1 MDDWTHRLY
10 RDFAPDLYRI
20 ARSRLGDEALAQD
33 MVQEVFLRLLER
45 RNKLKHHP
53 NPQGWLVKTLDHCIL
68 HAVDKRLRET
78 PLTEEGMLPAPAGRG
93 TLDEVLPAQLAE
105 EDKQLLKWFYEDRL
119 SYRELSARLGVP
131 PGTCGTWLYRARARC
146 RKLLEEGGME
156 S

>member
-20 ARSRLGDEALAQD
+20 ARYRLGDEALAQD

-45 RNKLKHHP
+45 ESKVKHHP

-78 PLTEEGMLPAPAGRG
+78 PLTEEAPAPEGG
-93 TLDEVLPAQLAE
+93 ESLDEVLPSRLAE
-105 EDKQLLKWFYEDRL
+105 EDKQLLKWFYEDGL
-119 SYRELSARLGVP
+119 SYRDLSARLGVP

-146 RKLLEEGGME
+146 RKLLEQGGE
-156 S
+156 PS